1 MNANS
6 ANARKA
12 LVSKLIG
19 TGKIASQGD
28 LIKALK
34 KQGIVVTQGTTSRD
48 LEDIGAIRVRN
59 SEGEMVYALTDAQPI
74 STKSSFPSELV
85 LTATPSGNLV
95 VIRTPIAAAQ
105 MLASA
110 IDGLSQSG
118 KLASAIGTVAGDDTV
133 IVVADTATGGS
144 ALAKKILGL
153 ANSKSGGK

>member
-59 SEGEMVYALTDAQPI
+59 SEGEMVYALTCLLYT
-74 STKSSFPSELV
+74 SPS
-85 LTATPSGNLV
+85 PRDS
-95 VIRTPIAAAQ
+95 
-105 MLASA
+105 
-110 IDGLSQSG
+110 
-118 KLASAIGTVAGDDTV
+118 
-133 IVVADTATGGS
+133 
-144 ALAKKILGL
+144 
-153 ANSKSGGK
+153 

>member
-110 IDGLSQSG
+110 IDGLYQSG